1 VWGEDLQLLPKV
13 QKGALSVEHPGSG
26 LISRREE
33 RIPHFQRWLLTQL
46 GISENQSELGQL
58 GESMERVV

>member
-1 VWGEDLQLLPKV
+1 LPKA
-13 QKGALSVEHPGSG
+13 QKGALSVVDVG
-26 LISRREE
+26 LKIISRREE

-58 GESMERVV
+58 GESTERVV